1 MFNEAVD
8 DCLAALKFVLDWF
21 VTSKIIKKLRTA
33 LYADENIHNFNEYFS
48 NAAFSCNE
56 MGIIDI
62 YLNNINLDDSN
73 YDKDDSKTIIHIR
86 HLAWHINFKKRKA
99 HKKYNHGIN
108 ANSVAS

>member
-1 MFNEAVD
+1 
-8 DCLAALKFVLDWF
+8 
-21 VTSKIIKKLRTA
+21 
-33 LYADENIHNFNEYFS
+33 
-48 NAAFSCNE
+48 

-99 HKKYNHGIN
+99 LKKYMHGIH
-108 ANSVAS
+108 ANSVTS